1 MLAPKEGYIAKI
13 DTEGYGLASLYLG
26 AGRNTMEDKIDF
38 SAGIEVVKT
47 VGEYVHKGD
56 VIAIL
61 HSTNKDLFAQS
72 EQKVLESI
80 QIGDILIEPNPVV
93 LGYVQ

>member
-1 MLAPKEGYIAKI
+1 
-13 DTEGYGLASLYLG
+13 
-26 AGRNTMEDKIDF
+26 MEDKIDF